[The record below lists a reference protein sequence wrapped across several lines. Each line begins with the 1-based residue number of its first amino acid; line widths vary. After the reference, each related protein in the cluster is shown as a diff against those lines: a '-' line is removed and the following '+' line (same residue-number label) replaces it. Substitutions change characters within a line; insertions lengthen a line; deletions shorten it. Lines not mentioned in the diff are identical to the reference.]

1 MAHKG
6 GHVPVNVELPYG
18 FVVFGAGRY
27 ETDKRND
34 VLAKIESRRRGQWH
48 ELDKIFSDLNLN
60 ALWVFQELQDALA
73 NIRVVPFTLRSFF
86 FLFSAEKCNV
96 PVAALGRNTCSRE

>member
-34 VLAKIESRRRGQWH
+34 VLAKIESRMRGQ
-48 ELDKIFSDLNLN
+48 
-60 ALWVFQELQDALA
+60 
-73 NIRVVPFTLRSFF
+73 
-86 FLFSAEKCNV
+86 
-96 PVAALGRNTCSRE
+96 

>member
-18 FVVFGAGRY
+18 FVVFGTGRY

-34 VLAKIESRRRGQWH
+34 VLAKIESRMRGQ
-48 ELDKIFSDLNLN
+48 
-60 ALWVFQELQDALA
+60 
-73 NIRVVPFTLRSFF
+73 
-86 FLFSAEKCNV
+86 
-96 PVAALGRNTCSRE
+96 